1 MELGL
6 KLPPCPFR
14 PGIICS
20 SSAGEYDPRLILS
33 LSKLDPMKNTA
44 CLMLALLLTLAG
56 CEVETP
62 AANPAITAIDE
73 FISSGNIDKT
83 QPEWRK
89 NLAQPPK
96 IDFDPKHKYY
106 WILQTGKGRMKIEL
120 MPAIAPMHVSSTI
133 YLARLGFYDGLKF
146 HRIIPGF
153 MAQGGCPSG
162 TGRDGPGYKYSGE
175 FHPAVKHTTLGN
187 LSMANSGPG
196 TDGSQ
201 FFLTFAP
208 TPWLDEKHTLFGK
221 LVEGFQVLT
230 LLQNTGTKDG
240 TPTEETLIVKSSIET
255 K

>member
-1 MELGL
+1 M
-6 KLPPCPFR
+6 P
-14 PGIICS
+14 
-20 SSAGEYDPRLILS
+20 
-33 LSKLDPMKNTA
+33 
-44 CLMLALLLTLAG
+44 ALLITLAG
-56 CEVETP
+56 CKTETTSTP
-62 AANPAITAIDE
+62 AANPAITVMDE
-73 FISSGNIDKT
+73 FIAAGNIDKSK
-83 QPEWRK
+83 PEWRK

-96 IDFDPKHKYY
+96 LDFDPEHKYY
-106 WILQTGKGRMKIEL
+106 WILQTGKGRLKIEL
-120 MPAIAPMHVSSTI
+120 MPSIAPMHVSSTI

-175 FHPAVKHTTLGN
+175 FHPAVKHATLGN

-201 FFLTFAP
+201 FFLTFAA
-208 TPWLDEKHTLFGK
+208 TPWLDGKHTLFGK
-221 LVEGFQVLT
+221 IIEGSQCLQ
-230 LLQNTGTKDG
+230 LIQNTGTKDG

>member
-1 MELGL
+1 
-6 KLPPCPFR
+6 
-14 PGIICS
+14 
-20 SSAGEYDPRLILS
+20 
-33 LSKLDPMKNTA
+33 MKNIP
-44 CLMLALLLTLAG
+44 CLMLALPLTLAG
-56 CEVETP
+56 PETETASTS
-62 AANPAITAIDE
+62 AANPAIAAIDK
-73 FISSGNIDKT
+73 FIARGNICKAR
-83 QPEWRK
+83 PEWRK
-89 NLAQPPK
+89 NLAQPPRL
-96 IDFDPKHKYY
+96 DFDPKHKYY

-120 MPAIAPMHVSSTI
+120 MPSIAPMHVSSTI

-187 LSMANSGPG
+187 LSMENSGPG
-196 TDGSQ
+196 TDGSP

-221 LVEGFQVLT
+221 LVEGFQCLT
-230 LLQNTGTKDG
+230 LIQNTGTKDG
-240 TPTEETLIVKSSIET
+240 APTEETLIVKSSIET